1 MYPTLPTQT
10 QFVLDPDWSV
20 WVIIYFWLGGIAAG
34 AYFTAALVQLIGGDC
49 HRGIIRTAHLIAF
62 PLVAICGILLI
73 VDLYRPERFWHMII
87 QSERYLPMFKWWSPM
102 SVGAWALLIFGAFSF
117 ASFLNSL
124 WELGIRL
131 PFGNFMNAL
140 HHGWIGTIFNFLGS
154 FFGFFI
160 ASYTGVLMDTSNQPI
175 WSDQGFM
182 GALFLASAAS
192 TGVAATYLLT
202 PKRPENEEGLGELNG
217 FDRWAM
223 LLELALIII
232 FFIALG
238 AALSTIVLTSIY
250 GIILVFGVAV
260 LGLIVPLLL
269 HRFAGHNRW
278 VMYLAPALVLAG
290 GFLLRFV
297 MVTMPHHI

>member
-1 MYPTLPTQT
+1 MPSHLPTQT
-10 QFVLDPDWSV
+10 QFVLDPDWSL

-34 AYFTAALVQLIGGDC
+34 SYFTAALAQLIGGDC
-49 HRGIIRTAHLIAF
+49 HRAIIRTAHLIAF
-62 PLVAICGILLI
+62 PLVSICGILLI
-73 VDLYRPERFWHMII
+73 VDLYRPERFWHMVI
-87 QSERYLPMFKWWSPM
+87 QSETLLPMFKWWSPM

-175 WSDQGFM
+175 WSDQGFI

-202 PKRPENEEGLGELNG
+202 PKNVETEEGLGELNG

-223 LLELALIII
+223 ILELALIVI

-238 AALSTIVLTSIY
+238 AALASIVLTSIY
-250 GIILVFGVAV
+250 GLVLVFGVAV

-269 HRFAGHNRW
+269 HRFAGHARW
-278 VMYLAPALVLAG
+278 VMYVAPALVLVG
-290 GFLLRFV
+290 GFLLRYV
-297 MVTMPHHI
+297 MVMMPHHI